1 MDDILV
7 YASKHSL
14 LSVVLLLLLRRL
26 REISGSSL
34 WSIDIILTRSW
45 IVVDLSLL
53 ILEALS
59 LVFLLLIPI
68 E

>member
-7 YASKHSL
+7 YASKDSL

-45 IVVDLSLL
+45 IVVNLSLL
-53 ILEALS
+53 ILQTLS

>member
-26 REISGSSL
+26 GEISGSSL

>member
-26 REISGSSL
+26 REISGSPL